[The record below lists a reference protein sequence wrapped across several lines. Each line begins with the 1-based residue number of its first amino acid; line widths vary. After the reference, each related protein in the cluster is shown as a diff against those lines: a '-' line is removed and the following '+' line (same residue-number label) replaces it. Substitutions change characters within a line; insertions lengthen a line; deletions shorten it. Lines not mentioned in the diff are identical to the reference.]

1 MSDRKVYVEVKT
13 RLILRIDEG
22 ESVSGVMENM
32 DYGFRPD
39 PAQATLEDEEMR
51 DWEITDSK

>member
-1 MSDRKVYVEVKT
+1 MSDRKIYLEVTT
-13 RLILRIDEG
+13 RLILRINEG

-39 PAQATLEDEEMR
+39 PEQATLEDEEIIG
-51 DWEITDSK
+51 WEIQDSK